1 MLRQCYHPSQFHK
14 STRSSR
20 TEETPPKYSL
30 RLLKLAC
37 YVYLWPRVA
46 LFCANTKNHKLAVAA
61 ARLAQALVGL
71 IEKTDSQHF
80 YKTRQ
85 RQDKTKFFYFN
96 AVTSIICTHCNIW
109 KTEEY

>member
-14 STRSSR
+14 SIRSSR

-46 LFCANTKNHKLAVAA
+46 LFGANTKNHKLAVAA
-61 ARLAQALVGL
+61 ARLAQGSSRPNRENRFTALL
-71 IEKTDSQHF
+71 
-80 YKTRQ
+80 
-85 RQDKTKFFYFN
+85 QDKTKTRQDKVLLFQRRN
-96 AVTSIICTHCNIW
+96 EHNMHTL
-109 KTEEY
+109 

>member
-20 TEETPPKYSL
+20 TEETPPKCSL
-30 RLLKLAC
+30 RVLKLAC

-46 LFCANTKNHKLAVAA
+46 LFGANTKNHKLAVAA
-61 ARLAQALVGL
+61 ARVAQGSSIGL

-80 YKTRQ
+80 YIN
-85 RQDKTKFFYFN
+85 TKILIL
-96 AVTSIICTHCNIW
+96 S
-109 KTEEY
+109 